1 MRKHNNNN
9 RNKTGRSKLL
19 TLASLTS
26 KMSIILAQEQIN
38 NNIINNNNN
47 LILQE
52 NSANSP
58 DKVISL
64 LSEQEQ
70 ILRDLQNNLGVSPQD
85 REKVMSLLDL
95 PGDSTG
101 RVITFSPDDIPD
113 PPFEDGTVTLA
124 SAVKNENNNNPNSIG
139 PNSPMFGLN
148 SPELPDLNLFSD
160 LSNPSDPLVFS
171 DLNND
176 NINNP
181 LFESTELDFQYDVI
195 PNELLESLNEIE
207 TPNPNDS
214 SQVTSVP
221 ENQKFQNNNN
231 NNKNGHETVY
241 DPQAYENQMKAWELQ
256 TEMWNQKFRDLEV
269 IEENC
274 RRDEL

>member
-1 MRKHNNNN
+1 
-9 RNKTGRSKLL
+9 
-19 TLASLTS
+19 
-26 KMSIILAQEQIN
+26 
-38 NNIINNNNN
+38 
-47 LILQE
+47 
-52 NSANSP
+52 
-58 DKVISL
+58 
-64 LSEQEQ
+64 
-70 ILRDLQNNLGVSPQD
+70 
-85 REKVMSLLDL
+85 MSLLDL

-124 SAVKNENNNNPNSIG
+124 SAVKNENNPSSIG

-171 DLNND
+171 NNNDLDLDFND

-207 TPNPNDS
+207 TANPNDS

-221 ENQKFQNNNN
+221 ENQNNNN
-231 NNKNGHETVY
+231 QNSYDTVY

-274 RRDEL
+274 RKDEL